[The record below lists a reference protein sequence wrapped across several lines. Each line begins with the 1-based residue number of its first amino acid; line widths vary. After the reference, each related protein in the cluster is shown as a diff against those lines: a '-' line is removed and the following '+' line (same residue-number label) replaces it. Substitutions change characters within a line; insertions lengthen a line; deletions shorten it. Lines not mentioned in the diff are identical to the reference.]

1 MYAFQVLGKNEVEAA
16 QLFTYGS
23 LTRPIAAVFAGI
35 LADRFLGSRVI
46 LIMFAILIASFGFLA
61 IGTTTAGLI
70 GIIYTNIFVSFFAVF
85 ALRGIYFALLQET
98 KTQREITGTTVG
110 IVSFMGFTPEIF
122 FGSISG
128 RILDAAPGIQGH
140 HNYFLFLTAISV
152 VGLCVATLLIKLNK
166 LSSATKTVLIN
177 QNRVE

>member
-1 MYAFQVLGKNEVEAA
+1 M
-16 QLFTYGS
+16 
-23 LTRPIAAVFAGI
+23 
-35 LADRFLGSRVI
+35 
-46 LIMFAILIASFGFLA
+46 
-61 IGTTTAGLI
+61 
-70 GIIYTNIFVSFFAVF
+70 SFFAVF

-98 KTQREITGTTVG
+98 KTQLEITGTTVG